1 MNSLIK
7 ASLILTILF
16 LMLWGGLA
24 VVPSWNASRDM
35 IATSGTQIQ
44 IHNNLSFIPFT
55 LSDSSF
61 VHGSLAA
68 NQNIGVYIINS
79 TNANLSPYS
88 PPNKY
93 VYFSGLS
100 NTISFNLSMG
110 RGSYYLVFFGTN
122 PGYSAEGAT
131 VRVTQSV
138 SFHPIVN

>member
-1 MNSLIK
+1 
-7 ASLILTILF
+7 
-16 LMLWGGLA
+16 ML
-24 VVPSWNASRDM
+24 PSWYASRDL
-35 IATSGTQIQ
+35 IAASGTQVQ

-55 LSDSSF
+55 LSESSF
-61 VHGSLAA
+61 VHGSLVA

-79 TNANLSPYS
+79 TNANLSPYYLPS
-88 PPNKY
+88 KY

-100 NTISFNLSMG
+100 NAISFNLSIAK
-110 RGSYYLVFFGTN
+110 GSYYLVFFGTN